1 MNPLALPEAQKRKK
15 ENYHTL
21 ACFKKWGKRQDIIFY
36 YIHFEITGD
45 PCNLI
50 GSHRCDLFTKSTFFS
65 KLEFSPT
72 KWNWRT
78 TFATFW
84 RPDYYWIKKA
94 FLQTKKF
101 LHLRNWI
108 LRFQNGHNKVV
119 CKLRFVKSYLWFQI
133 KLVLHTPLIW
143 IHSYAHMI

>member
-1 MNPLALPEAQKRKK
+1 MNVLALPEAQKRKK

-65 KLEFSPT
+65 KL
-72 KWNWRT
+72 
-78 TFATFW
+78 
-84 RPDYYWIKKA
+84 
-94 FLQTKKF
+94 
-101 LHLRNWI
+101 
-108 LRFQNGHNKVV
+108 
-119 CKLRFVKSYLWFQI
+119 
-133 KLVLHTPLIW
+133 
-143 IHSYAHMI
+143 